1 VRTHY
6 YPPGLARYDADGHD
20 YVERGPCGTWL
31 GEGSKLIGDWSRV
44 DCMRCL
50 KEKPAITA
58 SSEAEERAIV
68 QQMGD
73 MADFMRA
80 QQGEQP

>member
-1 VRTHY
+1 MRTHY

-31 GEGSKLIGDWSRV
+31 GESSELSGDWSLV
-44 DCMRCL
+44 DCKLCL
-50 KEKPAITA
+50 KDRPAITA
-58 SSEAEERAIV
+58 SSEAEGRAIV
-68 QQMGD
+68 QQIGE

-80 QQGEQP
+80 QQAKP